1 MTNFIDGW
9 LPLKLAWKPT
19 QPDKNV
25 SVTVKVPTCQLALGR
40 RRMLWTYCAEEM
52 VLSWKPSSS
61 ASSHFP
67 VQEAGFADLAV
78 EHR

>member
-25 SVTVKVPTCQLALGR
+25 IVTVKVPTCQLAVGVKDSLDLLCRGNGFVLGTE
-40 RRMLWTYCAEEM
+40 LVCIK
-52 VLSWKPSSS
+52 SFSGP
-61 ASSHFP
+61 
-67 VQEAGFADLAV
+67 GD
-78 EHR
+78 

>member
-1 MTNFIDGW
+1 MTNFIDVW
-9 LPLKLAWKPT
+9 LPFKLAWKPT

-25 SVTVKVPTCQLALGR
+25 SVTVKVPTCQLAHSKTA
-40 RRMLWTYCAEEM
+40 WTYCEEEM
-52 VLSWKPSSS
+52 VLSWKLSSS

-67 VQEAGFADLAV
+67 VQETGFADLAV